1 MAAGIREG
9 KTRIHPEPASAGVVV
24 LLSLATIAS
33 GLGSIILRSPSLAA
47 AALVTCAYVLH
58 LMGLRRSA
66 EGAVD
71 AIREEA
77 RHEAYMLKLEYERL
91 LLDAT
96 RLEPELEKER
106 ARLQEQWSRLRGMVE
121 DRESRRP
128 SPEDHWKSLEQAR
141 DEAQAAL
148 EQARQR
154 VREKEARE
162 RELERR
168 IEELE
173 ISRASGIE
181 AQQKLE
187 KLKAH
192 LHELRA
198 PETTDSSEHQSVDVG
213 VRFEDLNEREREL
226 KVRVAEL
233 ESERRSAELALQH
246 IASRSAPRSAREQVG
261 STPAR
266 ATEPPRL
273 RAWQFVAHKR
283 NRRSRPA

>member
-1 MAAGIREG
+1 
-9 KTRIHPEPASAGVVV
+9 VV
-24 LLSLATIAS
+24 LLSLATLAS
-33 GLGSIILRSPSLAA
+33 GVGSIILWSPSLAA
-47 AALVTCAYVLH
+47 AALVSGIYVLH
-58 LMGLRRSA
+58 LMSLRRSA
-66 EGAVD
+66 DDAVI

-91 LLDAT
+91 LLDAA

-106 ARLQEQWSRLRGMVE
+106 ARLKEQWSQLRGMVE
-121 DRESRRP
+121 DRESRKQ
-128 SPEDHWKSLEQAR
+128 SLDDHWKSLEQAR
-141 DEAQAAL
+141 DEAQSAL
-148 EQARQR
+148 EEARIR

-181 AQQKLE
+181 AQHKLE

-192 LHELRA
+192 LHDLRA
-198 PETTDSSEHQSVDVG
+198 PTTTDSSEHQAVDVPE
-213 VRFEDLNEREREL
+213 RSEDLDARQREL
-226 KVRVAEL
+226 ERRVAEL
-233 ESERRSAELALQH
+233 ESERRSAELALKH
-246 IASRSAPRSAREQVG
+246 IGSISPPGPSLQPMGAS
-261 STPAR
+261 PAR
-266 ATEPPRL
+266 TTEPAKL